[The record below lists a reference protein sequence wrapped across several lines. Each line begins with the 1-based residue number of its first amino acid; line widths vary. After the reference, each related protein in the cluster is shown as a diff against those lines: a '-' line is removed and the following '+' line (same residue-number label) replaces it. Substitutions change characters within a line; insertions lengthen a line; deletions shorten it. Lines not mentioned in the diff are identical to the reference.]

1 MKLIAFFNVSNRIQ
15 IIIFNLFERND
26 KKLSWGFV
34 VPFFCHF
41 NSDTLFFCKSLLN
54 NGRFSMKELF
64 FLEHKS
70 SHKIVSESVV

>member
-34 VPFFCHF
+34 VPFFAILTVIHY
-41 NSDTLFFCKSLLN
+41 FF
-54 NGRFSMKELF
+54 
-64 FLEHKS
+64 
-70 SHKIVSESVV
+70 VSRY